1 MLGKLGVA
9 DYAVSVT
16 DWRAGRIVWQ
26 SPDRGLR
33 KADWGRE
40 STEVSK
46 ATVQVHVP
54 SHIADRI
61 EPWMHCL
68 TIYRAGDV
76 VWHGVVMQVTAT
88 ASGMSIVGWDG
99 AGYFSRRRVPLA
111 RSWAQ
116 HDATQVMR
124 TMVEDACGPM
134 DATGIVEGIV
144 TRESRLWVTDSWTPS
159 ECMLDDVV
167 DALVKMGLSWS
178 VVAGRLLIGPVGAQ
192 HTTATLSDR
201 DLDGDFTVVKD
212 GAEVVTD
219 CHVQGK
225 GVWGQW
231 MDGDSPLGLVQAIEK
246 ADGLVR
252 EGECIQMAERVVKD
266 AGLVPRRLV
275 VPSGAR
281 LLPTA
286 PVSIAELVPGVRV
299 PVSSSQTGVTVA
311 SVMQVREVSVS
322 VDSGGE
328 DVKVTLSETSITHEV
343 TDMPDP
349 AEIDM
354 RSPYEKELAS
364 KANTGTGSGAKQDED
379 GATVG
384 TAPA

>member
-1 MLGKLGVA
+1 MLGRLGVG
-9 DYAVSVT
+9 DYAVVVT
-16 DWRAGRIVWQ
+16 DWAAGRVVWQ

-40 STEVSK
+40 LSEVSK

-54 SHIADRI
+54 LHIADRV

-68 TIYRAGDV
+68 TVYRAGEV

-88 ASGMSIVGWDG
+88 ASGMAIVGWDG
-99 AGYFSRRRVPLA
+99 SGFFSRRRVPLA

-124 TMVEDACGPM
+124 TMVEDACGFA
-134 DATGIVEGIV
+134 DATGLVEGIV
-144 TRESRLWVTDSWTPS
+144 TRESRVWVTAAWTPA

-167 DALVKMGLSWS
+167 DDLVKMGLVWT
-178 VVAGRLLIGPVGAQ
+178 VVAGRLLVGPVGAQ

-201 DLDGDFTVVKD
+201 DVDGDFTVVKD

-231 MDGDSPLGLVQAIEK
+231 MAESSPLGLVQGIEK
-246 ADGLVR
+246 ADGAVR
-252 EGECIQMAERVVKD
+252 EEECVQMAKRVVKD
-266 AGLVPRRLV
+266 ASVTPRRLV

-281 LLPTA
+281 LLPSA
-286 PVSIAELVPGVRV
+286 PVGIDELVPGVRV
-299 PVSSSQTGVTVA
+299 PVSSRQTGVVVS
-311 SVMQVREVSVS
+311 SVMQVREVQVS

-328 DVKVTLSETSITHEV
+328 DVKVTLGETSVTQEV
-343 TDMPDP
+343 TEMPDP
-349 AEIDM
+349 ALIDM
-354 RSPYEKELAS
+354 RSPYEKEQAS
-364 KANTGTGSGAKQDED
+364 KTNTSTGSGAKQDED